1 MPAGQPEP
9 LSMVSCVYIETG
21 VCHHQRTRDISKRM
35 KNTPVVEIGHY
46 GEVFNPRAQNFRL
59 QKLNSALIIAGKQ
72 NRRVL
77 PVPVGYGLGGR
88 HNYYFS
94 HMLNCMYDC
103 RYCFLQGMYSSAHQV
118 IFVNYED
125 FAADISNIA
134 AQHGTDPVWF
144 FSGYDCDSLA
154 YEPVTHFAQFFV
166 PIFAQIDNAWL
177 ELRTKSTQV
186 RQLLRLEPC
195 ERVVTAFSFTDQ
207 HSHKKLEKGVP
218 SIGKRIT
225 AMRSLI
231 DSGWPVGLRFDPIIY
246 HDNYRQEFAH
256 LLETI
261 FATIDAEKL
270 HSVSLGAF
278 RLPKSHFKQISKLYP
293 DEPLFSQNLVLS
305 KGIVSYPLDQ
315 EQELIDY
322 CHQQLLQ
329 FISPEIYHP
338 CISTF

>member
-1 MPAGQPEP
+1 
-9 LSMVSCVYIETG
+9 MVSCVYIESG
-21 VCHHQRTRDISKRM
+21 VSHHQRTLDISRRM
-35 KNTPVVEIGHY
+35 KNTPIVEIDHY

-59 QKLNSALIIAGKQ
+59 QKRNPALIIANKQ
-72 NRRVL
+72 KRRVL
-77 PVPVGYGLGGR
+77 AVPEGYGLGGR

-125 FAADISNIA
+125 FAADISEIA
-134 AQHGTDPVWF
+134 THHGADSVWF

-154 YEPVTHFAQFFV
+154 YEPVTRFARFFV
-166 PIFAQIDNAWL
+166 PVFAQIDNAWL

-186 RQLLRLEPC
+186 RQMLNLEPC

-207 HSHKKLEKGVP
+207 YSHGKLENGVP
-218 SIGKRIT
+218 SLGKRIA
-225 AMRSLI
+225 AMQSLI
-231 DSGWPVGLRFDPIIY
+231 DSGWPVGLRLDPIIY
-246 HDNYRQEFAH
+246 HDNYRQDFTR

-261 FATIDAEKL
+261 FATIDAKNL

-278 RLPKSHFKQISKLYP
+278 RLPKTHFKQISKLYP
-293 DEPLFSQNLVLS
+293 DEPLFAQNLALS
-305 KGIVSYPLDQ
+305 KGIVSYALSQ
-315 EQELIDY
+315 EQEMIDY
-322 CHQQLLQ
+322 CQEQLLQ

-338 CISTF
+338 CDWHG

>member
-1 MPAGQPEP
+1 
-9 LSMVSCVYIETG
+9 MVSCVYIESG
-21 VCHHQRTRDISKRM
+21 VSHHRRTLDISRRM
-35 KNTPVVEIGHY
+35 KNTPVVEIDHY

-59 QKLNSALIIAGKQ
+59 QKRNPALIIANKQ
-72 NRRVL
+72 KHRVL
-77 PVPVGYGLGGR
+77 PVPEGYGLGGR

-125 FAADISNIA
+125 FAADISEIA
-134 AQHGTDPVWF
+134 THHGADSVWF

-154 YEPVTHFAQFFV
+154 YEPVTRFARFFV
-166 PIFAQIDNAWL
+166 PVFAQIDNAWL

-186 RQLLRLEPC
+186 RQMLNLEPC

-207 HSHKKLEKGVP
+207 YSHGKLENGVP
-218 SIGKRIT
+218 SLGKRIA
-225 AMRSLI
+225 AMQSLI
-231 DSGWPVGLRFDPIIY
+231 DSGWPVGLRLDPIIY
-246 HDNYRQEFAH
+246 HENYRQDFTR

-261 FATIDAEKL
+261 FATIDAKNL

-278 RLPKSHFKQISKLYP
+278 RLPKTHFKQISKLYP
-293 DEPLFSQNLVLS
+293 DEPLFAQNLALS
-305 KGIVSYPLDQ
+305 KGIVSYALSQ
-315 EQELIDY
+315 EQEMIDY
-322 CHQQLLQ
+322 CQEQLLQ

-338 CISTF
+338 CDWHG